1 MREEGNKLR
10 MVDLIS
16 RKRDGLEHTPD
27 EIDFIVQG
35 IADGSIPDYQLAA
48 WCMAVYFQGM
58 TPREARD
65 MAVKMAATG
74 DQVDLSPLPG
84 VKIDKHSTGGV
95 GDKTSLVV
103 APLVAAA
110 GIPVCKMSGRGLG
123 HTGGTIDKLESIPGF
138 RTELSLDDLFAQ
150 VRKVGVGLVGQTGNL
165 VPADKQLYALRDV
178 TGTVASIPLIATSIM
193 SKKLAGGADGFVLDV
208 KVGDGAFLKT
218 KAEAEKL
225 GELMVAIG
233 KNAGRADGGGP
244 FRHGPTAG
252 EGHRQRF
259 RGQRGHC
266 YPAGEG
272 PADLEELSLVLA
284 AQMLVLAGA
293 EKEAAAAEAKL
304 KALIASGEGLR
315 TFSRWIEGQGGDPR
329 IVEEPQRL
337 PLATTVVGV
346 KSPQAGYV
354 ASWAT
359 EELGPISMR
368 LGAGRAWKEDPI
380 DHGVG
385 LVIEKKIGDWVE
397 VGEEIA
403 KVYARSEAEAA
414 SGAAAVLNT
423 VKLVST
429 PPPKKPLVIGYII

>member
-1 MREEGNKLR
+1 
-10 MVDLIS
+10 
-16 RKRDGLEHTPD
+16 
-27 EIDFIVQG
+27 
-35 IADGSIPDYQLAA
+35 
-48 WCMAVYFQGM
+48 
-58 TPREARD
+58 
-65 MAVKMAATG
+65 
-74 DQVDLSPLPG
+74 
-84 VKIDKHSTGGV
+84 
-95 GDKTSLVV
+95 
-103 APLVAAA
+103 
-110 GIPVCKMSGRGLG
+110 MSGRGLG

-233 KNAGRADGGGP
+233 KNAGRRTVAVLSAMDQPLGKAIGNALEVKEAIATL
-244 FRHGPTAG
+244 R
-252 EGHRQRF
+252 
-259 RGQRGHC
+259 
-266 YPAGEG
+266 GEG

-359 EELGPISMR
+359 EELGLISMR
-368 LGAGRAWKEDPI
+368 LGAGRARKEDPI